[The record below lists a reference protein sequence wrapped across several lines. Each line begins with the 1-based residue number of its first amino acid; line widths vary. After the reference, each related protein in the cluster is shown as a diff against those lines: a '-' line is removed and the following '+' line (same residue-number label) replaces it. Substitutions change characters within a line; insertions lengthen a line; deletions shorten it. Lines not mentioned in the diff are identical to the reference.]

1 MNLEKNLISPL
12 LSPYISSC
20 LSLTILYTH
29 TLAGNT
35 PWNIVTA
42 RTPRTNKRTAIFGQG
57 INDHCCGADTWRSQ
71 TTTTNVPVISKIYC
85 LLSENLPS
93 SSPPPSYTSVCFN
106 FGFFFRDSAL
116 IWINLWCI
124 QWVIVRCYCPPL
136 NVSVWLWC
144 GWCGCG

>member
-1 MNLEKNLISPL
+1 M
-12 LSPYISSC
+12 SSC

-71 TTTTNVPVISKIYC
+71 TTTTNVPVMPVVREFAFLIPAPFLYLC
-85 LLSENLPS
+85 L
-93 SSPPPSYTSVCFN
+93 F
-106 FGFFFRDSAL
+106 
-116 IWINLWCI
+116 
-124 QWVIVRCYCPPL
+124 
-136 NVSVWLWC
+136 
-144 GWCGCG
+144 